1 MGDSSISSLPFSWP
15 SYSIRICSWVSIFV
29 TLINKVDFQ
38 LLTVSQRF
46 LTFSD
51 KAISVPISSKMTVR
65 DIGRM
70 CGKVRGCVSEA
81 VLQEHREEE
90 EVNRGFLEEARFEMS
105 LVHLLLLGLLPVHP
119 CSGSVS
125 PDLQYLTSHTRG
137 RMTGFVGPSLL
148 RQKAAAQ
155 LSPSRSFEQVE
166 EELTL
171 DSQLSALCPNRG
183 WNPWILSKL

>member
-1 MGDSSISSLPFSWP
+1 
-15 SYSIRICSWVSIFV
+15 
-29 TLINKVDFQ
+29 
-38 LLTVSQRF
+38 
-46 LTFSD
+46 
-51 KAISVPISSKMTVR
+51 MTVR

-183 WNPWILSKL
+183 WNP